1 MTNGYE
7 GAPARRGGGGRLIVA
22 LVLVVVALVSYY
34 SKTQVNPVTGE
45 KQHVAMN
52 VDQEKALGLESAPQ
66 MAREMGGALDPGTDP
81 QARLVAE
88 LGQKLVARSS
98 AGRSPY
104 ADNFHFYLL
113 ADTKTVNAFALP
125 GGQIFFTRGLFSRLS
140 NESQVAAVLGHEI
153 GHVIHRHSAEQMAKG
168 QLGQMLGG
176 AIAVGADD
184 GSGRGR
190 SAAMAAAMVN
200 QMIQLKYGRGDES
213 ESDQYGLQA
222 LGHARP
228 DVRAQGIERRRPP
241 TGDPLLA
248 PPARHAHR
256 RHTHVAEAALS
267 RRDSREPGQRRSAAR
282 GLDRTIHEVCLLFLM
297 NSPMSLRL
305 NCHARQIARP
315 LE

>member
-1 MTNGYE
+1 MSYGYE
-7 GAPARRGGGGRLIVA
+7 ARPVRRSGSGRLLVA
-22 LVLVVVALVSYY
+22 LVLVVIALISYY

-45 KQHVAMN
+45 KQRVAMN
-52 VDQEKALGLESAPQ
+52 VDQEKALGRESAPQ
-66 MAREMGGALDPGTDP
+66 MAREMGGVLDPRTDP
-81 QARLVAE
+81 PARLVAE

-222 LGHARP
+222 LVDTGYDPSAMLDLMYVLKESSGDGRQPEILSSHPLP
-228 DVRAQGIERRRPP
+228 DTRIDDIRTWLKQHYPDGIP
-241 TGDPLLA
+241 GSLAKGGPL
-248 PPARHAHR
+248 
-256 RHTHVAEAALS
+256 
-267 RRDSREPGQRRSAAR
+267 PG
-282 GLDRTIHEVCLLFLM
+282 V
-297 NSPMSLRL
+297 
-305 NCHARQIARP
+305 
-315 LE
+315 